1 MRNIEKVDGL
11 MNSEF
16 CMTSMFLELE
26 GDHQRI
32 ECLKLRS
39 RWDAGIGNNKARV
52 LHGNG

>member
-11 MNSEF
+11 MDCEF
-16 CMTSMFLELE
+16 CMISMFLEVE

-39 RWDAGIGNNKARV
+39 
-52 LHGNG
+52 